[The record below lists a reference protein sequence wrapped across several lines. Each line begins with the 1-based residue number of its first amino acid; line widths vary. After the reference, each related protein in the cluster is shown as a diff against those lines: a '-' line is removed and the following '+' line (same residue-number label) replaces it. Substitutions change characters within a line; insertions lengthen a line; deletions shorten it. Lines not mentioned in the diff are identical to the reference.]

1 MQVPRLCSNDAAL
14 QVHSLSMSINVVY
27 IHMLILHTNLKS
39 TASHAALMFCS
50 TLSRL
55 YGMQLECA
63 SAATHVYMCLA
74 IWVNEFIGNSLV
86 QMDPYV
92 RAHDRRPQCLHVVF
106 SLPGCTQQP

>member
-50 TLSRL
+50 TLRKVVWNAA
-55 YGMQLECA
+55 GMCI
-63 SAATHVYMCLA
+63 SCDTCIHV
-74 IWVNEFIGNSLV
+74 
-86 QMDPYV
+86 
-92 RAHDRRPQCLHVVF
+92 
-106 SLPGCTQQP
+106 PGDLGERVYRQQFGANGPIC